1 MAYHSG
7 DKDNKER
14 NYLKNKFIY
23 EIRFTVGSINPILLC
38 VMQ

>member
-14 NYLKNKFIY
+14 NYLKNKFIC
-23 EIRFTVGSINPILLC
+23 EIRFTVMSINPILLSAIK
-38 VMQ
+38 